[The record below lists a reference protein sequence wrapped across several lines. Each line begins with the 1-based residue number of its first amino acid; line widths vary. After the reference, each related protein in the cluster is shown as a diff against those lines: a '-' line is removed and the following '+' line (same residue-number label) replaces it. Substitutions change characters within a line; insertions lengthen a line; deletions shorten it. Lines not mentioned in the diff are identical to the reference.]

1 MPGAE
6 AARERQGN
14 DQAFIVKRNPVPPA
28 RSKSRVVVIDDHPLL
43 RDGLMKLLSAQD
55 DLDCCGEADNVAD
68 AKRVVVAQK
77 PDLMLLDLRL
87 KSGDSLDL
95 IKTLKVESPEMKI
108 LVISQ
113 HDEMLFAER
122 ALRAGASGY
131 VMKENATDE
140 ILAAVRCV
148 LSGELYFSH
157 RVGEAAVRRSLIA
170 KPEASRAG
178 IERLSDRELQV
189 FQLIGASFST
199 REIATQFNLS
209 IKTIEAHRENIKQKL
224 SLRDAGEL
232 SRFAQNWAAENLMPR
247 EGSVLGAKS
256 ARKRS

>member
-6 AARERQGN
+6 AAVERQG
-14 DQAFIVKRNPVPPA
+14 DHPHFIVKRNNVQPIH
-28 RSKSRVVVIDDHPLL
+28 SKSRFMVVDDHPLL

-55 DLDCCGEADNVAD
+55 DLESCGEADNVAD
-68 AKRVVVAQK
+68 AKRLVAAQK
-77 PDLMLLDLRL
+77 PALMLLDLRL

-95 IKTLKVESPEMKI
+95 IKTLKVESPEVKI

-148 LSGELYFSH
+148 LKGELYFSH
-157 RVGEAAVRRSLIA
+157 RVGEAAVRRSLSV
-170 KPEASRAG
+170 KPEASRTG
-178 IERLSDRELQV
+178 IEQLSDRELQV

-199 REIATQFNLS
+199 REIAAQFNLS
-209 IKTIEAHRENIKQKL
+209 VKTIETHRENIKQKL
-224 SLRDAGEL
+224 NLRNAGEL
-232 SRFAQNWAAENLMPR
+232 SRCAQNWAAENLMPR
-247 EGSVLGAKS
+247 DGTMARVDP
-256 ARKRS
+256 ARKRA

>member
-1 MPGAE
+1 MK
-6 AARERQGN
+6 RT
-14 DQAFIVKRNPVPPA
+14 DQSAVRAKTRFL
-28 RSKSRVVVIDDHPLL
+28 VVDDHPLL
-43 RDGLMKLLSAQD
+43 RDGIMKLLSAQD
-55 DLDCCGEADNVAD
+55 HLESCGEADNVAD
-68 AKRVVVAQK
+68 AKRLVVSQK

-95 IKTLKVESPEMKI
+95 IKTLKVESPKLKI

-140 ILAAVRCV
+140 ILTAVRCV
-148 LSGELYFSH
+148 IAGELYFSH
-157 RVGEAAVRRSLIA
+157 RVGEAAVRRSLTV
-170 KPEASRAG
+170 KPEASRVG

-199 REIATQFNLS
+199 REIASQFNLS
-209 IKTIEAHRENIKQKL
+209 IKTIETHRENIKQKL
-224 SLRDAGEL
+224 SLQNAQEL
-232 SRFAQNWAAENLMPR
+232 SRYAQNWATENLVPAS
-247 EGSVLGAKS
+247 GSGA
-256 ARKRS
+256 AARLRKR

>member
-1 MPGAE
+1 M
-6 AARERQGN
+6 
-14 DQAFIVKRNPVPPA
+14 KRADASAVRNKT
-28 RSKSRVVVIDDHPLL
+28 RFVVVDDHPLL
-43 RDGLMKLLSAQD
+43 RDGIMKLLSAQD
-55 DLDCCGEADNVAD
+55 GLQACGEADNVAD
-68 AKRVVVAQK
+68 AKRLVVSQK

-95 IKTLKVESPEMKI
+95 IKTLKVESPKLKI

-140 ILAAVRCV
+140 ILTAVRCV
-148 LSGELYFSH
+148 LAGELYFSH
-157 RVGEAAVRRSLIA
+157 RIGEAAVRRSLTV

-199 REIATQFNLS
+199 REIAAQFNLS
-209 IKTIEAHRENIKQKL
+209 IKTIETHRENIKQKL
-224 SLRDAGEL
+224 NLQNAKEL
-232 SRFAQNWAAENLMPR
+232 TRYAQNWATENLLPTSGTDR
-247 EGSVLGAKS
+247 AAG
-256 ARKRS
+256 R